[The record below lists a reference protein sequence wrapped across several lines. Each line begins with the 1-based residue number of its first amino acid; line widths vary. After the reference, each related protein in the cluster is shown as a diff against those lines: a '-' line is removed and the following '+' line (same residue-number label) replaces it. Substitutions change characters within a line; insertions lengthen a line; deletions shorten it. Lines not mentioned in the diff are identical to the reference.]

1 MEFDSAN
8 YSITPNTNQDIQEK
22 DLGYNVTIIKG
33 NLYSISFTGIYELMK
48 KKMN

>member
-33 NLYSISFTGIYELMK
+33 NLYSISFTGIYE
-48 KKMN
+48 